1 MEEPASATELLFE
14 RIEAYGKTTI
24 ELTKLKA
31 LKTLSNIVTSL
42 VARVSVMVMFSL
54 FVIVLNIGVALM
66 LGEWLGKTYYGF
78 FIVAGFYLVIG
89 IVSHFF
95 LHKWIKAPVSN
106 LIIPN
111 SLQ

>member
-42 VARVSVMVMFSL
+42 VARLSVIVMFSL
-54 FVIVLNIGVALM
+54 FVIVLNIGVAL
-66 LGEWLGKTYYGF
+66 LIGEWLGKTYYGF

-89 IVSHFF
+89 VLSHLF
-95 LHKWIKAPVSN
+95 LHKWIKAPINN
-106 LIIPN
+106 LIISQ